1 MKRRTKMKRVL
12 SLVCIVLM
20 LLSLT
25 IFDDND
31 FVFADSLFTFETVD
45 DAGNLILKKYTGD
58 EEIVEIPEEYN
69 GHKVT
74 VIGNLSFEY
83 KGVVRE
89 IHFPRTV
96 TEIRTNAF
104 FGCVKC
110 EKYVVSP
117 DNPVYAS
124 EDGVIY
130 SGDMKTLCFCPEFY
144 QAETFAVK
152 DGITTIGAYAFRFHK
167 NYGAASSSDY
177 GYSKIQHI
185 TFPNTLTKIGSEA
198 FAGTRIK
205 EFIFPDSVTEF
216 SAHAL
221 NDNTVYTKIHI
232 GAGMK
237 ATDCSFLNIG
247 SLQEISVSEDN
258 EELCCEDNLLLSKDK
273 KVLYCVPGGTKAD
286 TFRVPDSVD
295 IIEKNA
301 FKSNHFKAVDFNNA
315 RVIYNPFDAGSYN
328 ITDWVFPKSTEYV
341 SGEISSKTTSLSF
354 LNKNC
359 EIALTCKMAASYSS
373 GYRFN
378 VNGYYGSTAEAF
390 VKNNTNAKVDM
401 TFVPFHSEDAEG
413 DISSFVHDYQGVVV
427 APTCT
432 ERGYTQYTCK
442 ICGIQ
447 YKAHYVDVLGHDYQP
462 LRIVPPSC
470 TEQGYT
476 VYQCS
481 RCPATTR
488 SDYINPQGH
497 NMSVVEKTEPTC
509 TENGHILYQCITCS
523 ETQETQ
529 LDALGHHFVAEEV
542 VSPTCTN
549 AGYSTYVCQNCP
561 FTYDGDYAE
570 PLGHSYVT
578 NIIAAT
584 HTEDGTATLRCSRC
598 PHIKS
603 KRKIFHISQVSVN
616 QISYVYTGSK
626 IKLPV
631 VTAKASNGSTV
642 AAKNYT
648 VEYISRA
655 SGKRVSSVTAI
666 GQYKAVVHFYN
677 EYAGENTFY
686 FYVKPKKQAV
696 SKLSTA
702 RKSITAKWKKDKAA
716 SGYEIQIATN
726 KSFTKSVKKFT
737 VSGNT
742 STSKKITNLKKG
754 KRYYI
759 RIRSFKSVKVDGKT
773 TKMYSDYSAAKSIIC
788 K

>member
-1 MKRRTKMKRVL
+1 MKRVL
-12 SLVCIVLM
+12 SLIFVALM
-20 LLSLT
+20 LCG
-25 IFDDND
+25 IVFFGENND
-31 FVFADSLFTFETVD
+31 VIANPLFEFATVD
-45 DAGNLILKKYTGD
+45 DAGNLILKEYNGD

-89 IHFPRTV
+89 IHFPKTV
-96 TEIRTNAF
+96 TEIRTNAL

-130 SGDMKTLCFCPEFY
+130 SKDMKTLCFCPEFY

-152 DGITTIGAYAFRFHK
+152 DGITTIGAYAFRFHQ

-177 GYSKIQHI
+177 GYPKIRHI
-185 TFPNTLTKIGSEA
+185 TFPDSLTKIESAAFEGSK
-198 FAGTRIK
+198 IQ
-205 EFIFPDSVTEF
+205 EFIFPDSVTE
-216 SAHAL
+216 AAPGIL
-221 NDNTVYTKIHI
+221 RDNSVYTKVHI
-232 GAGMK
+232 GAGLK
-237 ATDCSFLNIG
+237 ASSCANWNSYT
-247 SLQEISVSEDN
+247 LQEISVSPDN
-258 EELCCEDNLLLSKDK
+258 KELMSVENLLLSKDGHT
-273 KVLYCVPGGTKAD
+273 LYCVPGDTKQS
-286 TFRVPDSVD
+286 TFRVPDGVETVEAYAFYGND
-295 IIEKNA
+295 
-301 FKSNHFKAVDFNNA
+301 FKSVDFNQA
-315 RVIYNPFDAGSYN
+315 MVIKNPFEAGHYN
-328 ITDWVFPKSTEYV
+328 IKEWVFPQSVTYV
-341 SGEISSKTTSLSF
+341 SGDIPPQATSLVF
-354 LNKNC
+354 LNKDC
-359 EIALTCKMAASYSS
+359 QIALTAQWAKYYSS
-373 GYRFN
+373 GY
-378 VNGYYGSTAEAF
+378 VLDVHGYYGSTAESF
-390 VKNNTNAKVDM
+390 VKGNTNTALKL
-401 TFVPFHSEDAEG
+401 TFVPFHSEDTEG

-447 YKAHYVDVLGHDYQP
+447 YKAHYVDALGHDYQP
-462 LRIVPPSC
+462 LRIVSPSC

-488 SDYINPQGH
+488 NDYTNPQGH

-529 LDALGHHFVAEEV
+529 LDAFGHHFVAEEV

-549 AGYSTYVCQNCP
+549 AGYTTYVCQNCS

-578 NIIAAT
+578 NIVAAT

-616 QISYVYTGSK
+616 KTSYVYTGSK

-686 FYVKPKKQAV
+686 FFVKPKKQAV

-716 SGYEIQIATN
+716 SGYEIQLATN